1 MRDVADL
8 RKVHTVSRKTE
19 RLVNLT
25 IALLATKRYLTKS
38 EIFRTVD
45 GYEGTPESKE
55 RMFERDKDDLRNLG
69 IMIEV
74 GTFDPLFE
82 DESGYR
88 IKPENYQFQLGDL
101 DSKDIALLSLAAEA
115 WRGAALNSSALSAL
129 IKLHAIG
136 IETDAEALP
145 DLAPAIISKD
155 ANLALAISAITSR
168 TVISFTYLSETLK
181 EENRV
186 LEPYAVAS
194 RYGHWYLF
202 GMDLDRKDLRSFRL
216 DRIQGA
222 LSTKGRA
229 GNYEIPQSFSV
240 ESHLLESRSQQS
252 AELYLRSGRALALRT
267 RSTEIF
273 DKKAPLGWERVS
285 IEYRDQER
293 MAEEILWYAE
303 DAVVLKP
310 ESLRT
315 SVIESL
321 QAGVI
326 RYG

>member
-1 MRDVADL
+1 M
-8 RKVHTVSRKTE
+8 SRKTE

-69 IMIEV
+69 IAIEV

-88 IKPENYQFQLGDL
+88 IKPENYQFQLGEL

-115 WRGAALNSSALSAL
+115 WRGAALDTSALGAL
-129 IKLHAIG
+129 VKLHAIG

-145 DLAPAIISKD
+145 DLAPAVLSKD
-155 ANLALAISAITSR
+155 ANLAGAISAINSR
-168 TVISFTYLSETLK
+168 TVISFSYLSEALR
-181 EENRV
+181 EENRA

-194 RYGHWYLF
+194 KYGHWYLF
-202 GMDLDRKDLRSFRL
+202 GMDLDRKGLRSFRL
-216 DRIQGA
+216 DRISGA
-222 LSTKGRA
+222 ISTKGRA
-229 GNYEIPQSFSV
+229 GSYEIPSTFSI
-240 ESHLLESRSQQS
+240 EGHLLETRSKRS
-252 AELYLRSGRALALRT
+252 AEIYLRSGRALGLRN
-267 RSTEIF
+267 RSEEME
-273 DKKAPLGWERVS
+273 DGQAPIGWQRFTIAYQDEERL
-285 IEYRDQER
+285 I
-293 MAEEILWYAE
+293 EEILWYGD
-303 DAVVLKP
+303 DAVVIKP
-310 ESLRT
+310 ESVK
-315 SVIESL
+315 SAVIDRLKS
-321 QAGVI
+321 GVK